1 MSAIELQ
8 KVAEVVKIEIINNSC
23 GCIELQK
30 VAEVVKIEIIN
41 NSCGCIVLQTQLA
54 FFPRSSNKLVTLDL

>member
-1 MSAIELQ
+1 MSA
-8 KVAEVVKIEIINNSC
+8 
-23 GCIELQK
+23 IELQK

-54 FFPRSSNKLVTLDL
+54 FFPGSSNKLVTLDL

>member
-23 GCIELQK
+23 GCI
-30 VAEVVKIEIIN
+30 A
-41 NSCGCIVLQTQLA
+41 LQTQLA
-54 FFPRSSNKLVTLDL
+54 FFPGSSNKLVTLDL